1 MTGFHWRHPFE
12 KRGHWWAGAWTEG
25 YMSEEGTRRLDISIV
40 QTVEACAET
49 CVDDL
54 LRKLAV
60 RSSMALLPPRRQA
73 LIERTTSALLRIIV
87 DESLDRAGERRE

>member
-1 MTGFHWRHPFE
+1 
-12 KRGHWWAGAWTEG
+12 
-25 YMSEEGTRRLDISIV
+25 MSEEGTRRLDISIV

-60 RSSMALLPPRRQA
+60 HSSMALLPPRRQA

-87 DESLDRAGERRE
+87 DESQDRAGERRE